1 MARAGLNKEKII
13 EFAARKANEVGISNV
28 RLRGLAT
35 ELGVQPA
42 SLYSHV
48 KNFDELKIGIMN
60 YGWKQ
65 LEHNMIQDIAGVSGY
80 EAIRVMCRSFYSYAV
95 QNPGIFEVMLWYNKY
110 VSDENNNATDDMF
123 DVLYRIFKSVN
134 ISKENAEHII
144 RTFRSFLQGFVMLV
158 NNHSFGNPVSI
169 EKSFEMSVEI
179 LIAGIKTFEDKKKNE
194 F

>member
-13 EFAARKANEVGISNV
+13 EFAAGRVNEVGIGNI
-28 RLRGLAT
+28 RLRGLAA

-65 LEHNMIQDIAGVSGY
+65 LEYRMIQDMAGVSGY
-80 EAIRVMCRSFYSYAV
+80 DAIRVMCRTFYEYAV
-95 QNPGIFEVMLWYNKY
+95 QNPGIFEIMLWYNKY
-110 VSDENNNATDDMF
+110 VSEENNRATEELF
-123 DVLYRIFKSVN
+123 DVLYRIFESVN
-134 ISKENAEHII
+134 IAREDAEHII

-158 NNHSFGNPVSI
+158 NNHSFGNPASV
-169 EKSFEMSVEI
+169 EKSFELSVDI
-179 LIAGIKTFEDKKKNE
+179 LLEGIRQFAR
-194 F
+194 

>member
-1 MARAGLNKEKII
+1 MARMGLNKEKII
-13 EFAARKANEVGISNV
+13 EFAARRVNEVGISNI

-65 LEHNMIQDIAGVSGY
+65 LEYRMIQDIAGVSGY
-80 EAIRVMCRSFYSYAV
+80 EALRVMCKSFYAYAV

-110 VSDENNNATDDMF
+110 VSNENNHATDDMF
-123 DVLYRIFKSVN
+123 DVLYRIFESVN
-134 ISKENAEHII
+134 ISRENAEHII
-144 RTFRSFLQGFVMLV
+144 RTLRSFLQGFVMLV
-158 NNHSFGNPVSI
+158 NNQAFGNPASI
-169 EKSFEMSVEI
+169 KESFELSVEI
-179 LIAGIKTFEDKKKNE
+179 LIAGIKTLED
-194 F
+194 